1 MRTFAPH
8 LKITEVS
15 NRCFSGCSAVGSVPG
30 LGPGC
35 RRFESCHPD
44 FHLKTTFPKSIRGVA
59 QLVAFLVWDQA
70 VAGSSPVTPT
80 KVHQFTR
87 LMDFSFYLIPAS
99 QKKNAIHI
107 SELRYI
113 YILKFPVGI
122 MLYAVRNYA
131 GVFLISK

>member
-44 FHLKTTFPKSIRGVA
+44 ESPSVCK
-59 QLVAFLVWDQA
+59 LVDFL
-70 VAGSSPVTPT
+70 
-80 KVHQFTR
+80 
-87 LMDFSFYLIPAS
+87 FYLIPAS

>member
-15 NRCFSGCSAVGSVPG
+15 NRCF
-30 LGPGC
+30 
-35 RRFESCHPD
+35 
-44 FHLKTTFPKSIRGVA
+44 RGVA

-80 KVHQFTR
+80 KVHQFTK

-113 YILKFPVGI
+113 YFLQFPISI

-131 GVFLISK
+131 GV